1 MARRS
6 DHSREELAAMVIAGA
21 RAIVRDEGWRA
32 VSMRGIAARI
42 GYAPGSIYNAV
53 GDIDAVLLRVNAG
66 TLTELAANLEV
77 VVARTAPGV
86 AGAVAIADAYVTYVM
101 GHARLWAALIERP
114 PPVPAP
120 DWYAVPRAGLVEIV
134 AEAIAPLFPDA
145 VLRRRAVLSLWASLQ
160 GLATLALGGNMAF
173 ADEGLD
179 TREIARSIV
188 RRYLSGRDDDPAI
201 AEA

>member
-6 DHSREELAAMVIAGA
+6 DHSREELAAMVIAGT

-66 TLTELAANLEV
+66 TLTELVANLEME
-77 VVARTAPGV
+77 VARTVPGEG
-86 AGAVAIADAYVTYVM
+86 GAVAIADAYVTYVTA
-101 GHARLWAALIERP
+101 HARLWAALIERP

-120 DWYAVPRAGLVEIV
+120 DWYAVPRARLVEIV

-188 RRYLSGRDDDPAI
+188 RRYLSGHDGDPAI
-201 AEA
+201 AGV